1 MRRLSL
7 FLMGIGVSSEMAA
20 ITGMVLGILAGIS
33 FMATREP
40 LNPHLFWLVG
50 AVCCI
55 LRIGCIR
62 LDAFLHHQTS
72 QHSAEEIFF
81 NELPERVSDAVT
93 IIGFGFAAS
102 SSPWLGLASALAAI
116 FSAYMR
122 SLGVMRGAGKKR
134 SSSGPMTR
142 IHRLA
147 LISLTSA
154 LMLFPITGRLVT
166 PIPHIALWV
175 MLFGCLATI
184 LLRWFKLKEF
194 DET

>member
-1 MRRLSL
+1 MRRVSI
-7 FLMGIGVSSEMAA
+7 FLMGMGVTSEMVA
-20 ITGMVLGILAGIS
+20 IAGMILGILAGFS
-33 FMATREP
+33 FMGTRESY
-40 LNPHLFWLVG
+40 NPELFWVLG
-50 AVCCI
+50 AVFCV
-55 LRIGCIR
+55 LRIACIR
-62 LDAFLHHQTS
+62 LDTFLHHHNS
-72 QHSAEEIFF
+72 QQSVEEIFF
-81 NELPERVSDAVT
+81 TELPERVSDAVT

-102 SSPWLGLASALAAI
+102 SSPWLGLGSALAAI

-134 SSSGPMTR
+134 AAIGPMTR

-147 LISLTSA
+147 LISITSV
-154 LMLFPITGRLVT
+154 LMLFPFTASLKT

-175 MLFGCLATI
+175 MLIGCVATI

>member
-7 FLMGIGVSSEMAA
+7 LLMGIGVSSEMAA
-20 ITGMVLGILAGIS
+20 ITGMVLSIMAGIS
-33 FMATREP
+33 FMATRES
-40 LNPHLFWLVG
+40 LSPHLFWLIG

-62 LDAFLHHQTS
+62 LDTFLRHQTT
-72 QHSAEEIFF
+72 QHSVEEIFF
-81 NELPERVSDAVT
+81 TELPERVSDAVT

-134 SSSGPMTR
+134 ASIGPMTR

-147 LISLTSA
+147 LISISSA
-154 LMLFPITGRLVT
+154 LMLFPITAGLET